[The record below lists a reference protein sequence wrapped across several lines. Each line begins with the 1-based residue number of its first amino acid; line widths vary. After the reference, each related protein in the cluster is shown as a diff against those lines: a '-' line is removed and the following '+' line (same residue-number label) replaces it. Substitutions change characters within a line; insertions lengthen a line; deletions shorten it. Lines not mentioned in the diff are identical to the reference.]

1 LSFNSKIFLCSLA
14 SSKGESDRIRIVNK
28 TKENF
33 VLIRYF
39 LHVDYNSTGDMIFF
53 ELRFLDNLK
62 ILNMSIEKLSNLL
75 SDEEMMETKSEF
87 PVEDYLDFVFAT
99 LLNIKMLLIKP
110 TSNILKTLVFFFF
123 N

>member
-1 LSFNSKIFLCSLA
+1 
-14 SSKGESDRIRIVNK
+14 
-28 TKENF
+28 
-33 VLIRYF
+33 
-39 LHVDYNSTGDMIFF
+39 MIFF